1 MFEFTVFALFALSLV
16 TCVATGHSIV
26 YALITGFLLF
36 FFYGLCKGFSAKNL
50 LGMAASSAKKVLVI
64 ALVMLLIGALTA
76 SWRAAGT
83 IAYLVSCGTQYL
95 GAEYALLAAFLLNG
109 ALSTLIGTSFGTVAT
124 MGVITM
130 TLLTATGYPVWLAG
144 GAILAGIY
152 VGDRCS
158 PVSTSALLVST
169 VTATNIYRN
178 LVLMLRTGLVPFVL
192 SCAVYLGAGFL
203 LDTAQAAVS
212 IETLFARAFALNF
225 WTLIPA
231 LVLVAAIALRLD
243 IRITMAAS
251 LLSAVPVC
259 LLDQGMTLSETAR
272 ALLFGFTAK
281 DAEVAAMLDGGGVFS
296 MLTVVAIVLISSTYA
311 GLFNGT
317 GLNKGLKRAILRLSE
332 KLSPFATI
340 VITSVTTVAIA
351 CNQAL
356 PIMLTRELCSE
367 VEPDRQKLAI
377 ALENS
382 VVVIAP
388 LIPWCIAGAIP
399 LAILSAP
406 ASSVLAACY
415 LWLLPLWGLIA
426 EKSRSRQTWWKE

>member
-16 TCVATGHSIV
+16 TCVATGHSIL
-26 YALITGFLLF
+26 YALVTGFLLF
-36 FFYGLCKGFSAKNL
+36 FFYGLRKGFSARNL
-50 LGMAASSAKKVLVI
+50 LGMAASSARKVLVI

-83 IAYLVSCGTQYL
+83 IAFLVSYATQYI
-95 GAEYALLAAFLLNG
+95 GAHYALLAAFLLNG

-130 TLLTATGYPVWLAG
+130 TLLSAMGYPAWLAG

-158 PVSTSALLVST
+158 PVSTSALLVGT

-178 LVLMLRTGLVPFVL
+178 IVLMLRTGLIPFVL
-192 SCAVYLGAGFL
+192 SCAVYLAAGFL
-203 LDTAQAAVS
+203 TDPSQTSVS
-212 IETLFARAFALNF
+212 TEALFAKAFALNAF
-225 WTLIPA
+225 TLIPA
-231 LVLVAAIALRLD
+231 LVLIAAIAFRLD
-243 IRITMAAS
+243 IRLTMAAS

-259 LLDQGMTLSETAR
+259 IWGQDMTAAEVVRTLF
-272 ALLFGFTAK
+272 FGFTAK

-317 GLNKGLKRAILRLSE
+317 GLNKGLKSAILRLAK

-406 ASSVLAACY
+406 AYSVLAACY
-415 LWLLPLWGLIA
+415 LWLLPVWGLIA
-426 EKSRSRQTWWKE
+426 EKSRSRQTWWHP